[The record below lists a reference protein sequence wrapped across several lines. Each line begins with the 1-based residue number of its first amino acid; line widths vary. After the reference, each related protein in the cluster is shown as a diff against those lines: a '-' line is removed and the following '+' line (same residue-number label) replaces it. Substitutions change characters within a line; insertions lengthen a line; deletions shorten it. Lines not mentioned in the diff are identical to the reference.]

1 MSRIK
6 VLLTTNILHKEY
18 GEPIGILFLAA
29 YLRQNGIVVDVYDP
43 EIYGDNDLNTLLSI
57 CNKNQY
63 QFIGISV
70 LTSSDESITTV
81 ANMAKTIHK
90 ELPYSIIGCGG
101 IGASLRYQDFIK
113 VEFVDLVVIGEGEN
127 TVLEIV
133 SMIRNNDMK
142 SLENIHGVVTKHNLY
157 YTKRTLI
164 SNLDSL
170 PFMARDTLD
179 ERIKELSS
187 QMVSQFELRIFC
199 GRGCFGSCTFCA
211 NIAARKMCNGNSYRQ
226 RSIENLTMEMEL
238 LHNKYGVS
246 RFSFWDDNFIPRGDA
261 GYKKIKEIYDMVKKL
276 SFVPILG
283 IQTRVDTVNDEKIK
297 ILQAAGVQNV
307 YLGVENIDVD
317 ELNILGKHVS
327 PQQIRDALTVLYKY
341 GYSYNSESKYRLR
354 IGYIAFNPYTTINA
368 VRRNFD
374 FMDKFNI
381 PINKLNK
388 KLLAFHG
395 TRIRE
400 RIENDNLLKDGF
412 DWKFVHS
419 GVEQLYLS
427 INTIVNLYLTYYDKI
442 RFISKIAKFG
452 RLKINWDEVDVIK
465 KELHCVTKRAIKN
478 ICYTAEK
485 DDSKA
490 TNMDDVIVHSIKE
503 LNQVAIKFSIEENY
517 VDFIKRNASIVEKFH
532 RVAYVF
538 FD

>member
-1 MSRIK
+1 
-6 VLLTTNILHKEY
+6 
-18 GEPIGILFLAA
+18 
-29 YLRQNGIVVDVYDP
+29 
-43 EIYGDNDLNTLLSI
+43 
-57 CNKNQY
+57 
-63 QFIGISV
+63 
-70 LTSSDESITTV
+70 
-81 ANMAKTIHK
+81 
-90 ELPYSIIGCGG
+90 
-101 IGASLRYQDFIK
+101 
-113 VEFVDLVVIGEGEN
+113 
-127 TVLEIV
+127 
-133 SMIRNNDMK
+133 
-142 SLENIHGVVTKHNLY
+142 
-157 YTKRTLI
+157 
-164 SNLDSL
+164 
-170 PFMARDTLD
+170 
-179 ERIKELSS
+179 
-187 QMVSQFELRIFC
+187 
-199 GRGCFGSCTFCA
+199 
-211 NIAARKMCNGNSYRQ
+211 
-226 RSIENLTMEMEL
+226 
-238 LHNKYGVS
+238 
-246 RFSFWDDNFIPRGDA
+246 
-261 GYKKIKEIYDMVKKL
+261 MVKKL

-442 RFISKIAKFG
+442 RFISK
-452 RLKINWDEVDVIK
+452 
-465 KELHCVTKRAIKN
+465 
-478 ICYTAEK
+478 Y
-485 DDSKA
+485 
-490 TNMDDVIVHSIKE
+490 SIYWK
-503 LNQVAIKFSIEENY
+503 L
-517 VDFIKRNASIVEKFH
+517 
-532 RVAYVF
+532 
-538 FD
+538 